1 MGYAS
6 LTHGYNLAFARLVS
20 SAPRCTFCD
29 CPPLTPLC
37 HGSASHASH
46 DMASDKAT
54 HISQMA
60 QIILFNPIN
69 QRESHSPYFRG
80 IRSFCKRHAN
90 VLPYTPT
97 IIHGRCFVVLTNLL
111 NQQFDDLTNY
121 IYYSICQ
128 KIYHSFKKLPS
139 GSCQCVSFR
148 LFLVYLHY
156 IFLKKFCRAEKLHAI
171 NKYIFSKGF
180 FWFSH
185 LV

>member
-97 IIHGRCFVVLTNLL
+97 IIHGRYFVVLTNLSK
-111 NQQFDDLTNY
+111 QQFDDLTNLFY
-121 IYYSICQ
+121 FPIRQ
-128 KIYHSFKKLPS
+128 KFIIL
-139 GSCQCVSFR
+139 
-148 LFLVYLHY
+148 
-156 IFLKKFCRAEKLHAI
+156 
-171 NKYIFSKGF
+171 SKNCPAAVVNACHF
-180 FWFSH
+180 DYF
-185 LV
+185 